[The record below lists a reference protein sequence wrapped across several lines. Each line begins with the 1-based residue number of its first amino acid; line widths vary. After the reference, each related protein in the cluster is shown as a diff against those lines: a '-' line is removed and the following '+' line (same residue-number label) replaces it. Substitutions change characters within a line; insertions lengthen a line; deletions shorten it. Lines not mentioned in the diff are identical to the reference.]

1 VAQSPEAFSYAAIR
15 VVPDIEREEFLNA
28 GLILFCRPAR
38 YLVARTALDQAAL
51 AALQPGCD
59 VEGMQ
64 GQLRLI
70 ERIAAGEADAGP
82 ISRLGQSERFGWL
95 TAPRSTIVQPG
106 PIHTGTTEHP
116 AATFEHLFAVL
127 VERDGRPAG

>member
-1 VAQSPEAFSYAAIR
+1 VAQSPDAFSYAAIR

-38 YLVARTALDQAAL
+38 YLVARTALDEAAL
-51 AALQPGCD
+51 TALHPGCD
-59 VEGMQ
+59 AEGMR

-70 ERIAAGEADAGP
+70 ERIAAGEANAGP
-82 ISRLGQSERFGWL
+82 ISLLDQSERFHWL
-95 TAPRSTIVQPG
+95 TALRSTVVQPG
-106 PIHTGTTEHP
+106 PIHTGTTADP

-127 VERDGRPAG
+127 VERDGR

>member
-1 VAQSPEAFSYAAIR
+1 MAQSPEAFAYAAIR

-38 YLVARTALDQAAL
+38 YLVARTALDEAAL
-51 AALQPGCD
+51 AALLPGCD
-59 VEGMQ
+59 VEGMRA
-64 GQLRLI
+64 QLRLI

-82 ISRLGQSERFGWL
+82 ISLLDQSERFGWL

-106 PIHTGTTEHP
+106 PIHSGTTEDP
-116 AATFEHLFAVL
+116 AATLEHLFAVM
-127 VERDGRPAG
+127 VVRGA

>member
-1 VAQSPEAFSYAAIR
+1 MQSPEAFAYAAIR

-38 YLVARTALDQAAL
+38 YLSARTALDEAAL
-51 AALQPGCD
+51 AALHPGCD
-59 VEGMQ
+59 VEGMR

-70 ERIAAGEADAGP
+70 ERIAAGEAEAGP
-82 ISRLGQSERFGWL
+82 IALLDQSERFGWL

-106 PIHTGTTEHP
+106 PIHTGTTEDP

-127 VERDGRPAG
+127 VTRK

>member
-1 VAQSPEAFSYAAIR
+1 VAQSPEAFAYAAIR

-28 GLILFCRPAR
+28 GLILFCRTAR
-38 YLVARTALDQAAL
+38 YLVARAALDEAAL
-51 AALQPGCD
+51 GAMHPGCD
-59 VEGMQ
+59 VEAMH

-70 ERIAAGEADAGP
+70 ERIAAGEAKAGP
-82 ISRLGQSERFGWL
+82 IGLLDQSERFGWL

-106 PIHTGTTEHP
+106 PIHTGTTEDP

-127 VERDGRPAG
+127 VARR

>member
-38 YLVARTALDQAAL
+38 YLAARATLDEAAL
-51 AALQPGCD
+51 AALHPGCD
-59 VEGMQ
+59 VDGMR

-70 ERIAAGEADAGP
+70 ERIAAGEADAGT
-82 ISRLGQSERFGWL
+82 ISLLDQSERFGWL

-106 PIHTGTTEHP
+106 PIHTGTTQDP
-116 AATFEHLFAVL
+116 AATFEHLFRIL
-127 VERDGRPAG
+127 VDR